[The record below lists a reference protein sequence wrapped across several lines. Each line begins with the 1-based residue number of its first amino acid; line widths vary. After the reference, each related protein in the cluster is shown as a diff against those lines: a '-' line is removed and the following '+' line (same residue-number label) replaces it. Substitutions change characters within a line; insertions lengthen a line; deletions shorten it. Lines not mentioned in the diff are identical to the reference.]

1 MDLESVTLSEISQ
14 RQTNIV
20 WIHLYVESIKYSKL
34 MNITEKKDSQVQRTE
49 EWLPVGRQKGK

>member
-1 MDLESVTLSEISQ
+1 MESVTLSEISQ

-20 WIHLYVESIKYSKL
+20 WIHLYVEFIKYSKL
-34 MNITEKKDSQVQRTE
+34 MNITEKKDSQLQRTE